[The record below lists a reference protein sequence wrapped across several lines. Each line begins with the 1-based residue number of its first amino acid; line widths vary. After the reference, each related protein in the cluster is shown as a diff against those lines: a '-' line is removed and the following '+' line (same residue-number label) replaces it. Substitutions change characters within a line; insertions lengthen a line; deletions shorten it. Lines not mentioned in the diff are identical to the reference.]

1 MMFALMFALAA
12 DQPPSR
18 VTISTPREVALAMF
32 DAFNRHDADAMARL
46 YAEDAKLTSPD
57 YCLPRG
63 RDDVNK
69 SYRAL
74 FAEYPDIRDDVETMV
89 AEGDIVAVRFT
100 ATSQAGK
107 LTLPIQAILKVRD
120 GLIVADDALFDAGG
134 NPCQQ

>member
-18 VTISTPREVALAMF
+18 ATISTPREVVLAMF
-32 DAFNRHDADAMARL
+32 DAFNRHDADAIARL
-46 YAEDAKLTSPD
+46 YAKDAKLTSPD
-57 YCLPRG
+57 YCHPRG
-63 RDDVNK
+63 RNDVSK

-74 FAEYPDIRDDVETMV
+74 FAEYPDIRDDVEAMV

-100 ATSQAGK
+100 ATSRAGN

-120 GLIVADDALFDAGG
+120 GLIVTDDALFDAGG
-134 NPCQQ
+134 KPCER